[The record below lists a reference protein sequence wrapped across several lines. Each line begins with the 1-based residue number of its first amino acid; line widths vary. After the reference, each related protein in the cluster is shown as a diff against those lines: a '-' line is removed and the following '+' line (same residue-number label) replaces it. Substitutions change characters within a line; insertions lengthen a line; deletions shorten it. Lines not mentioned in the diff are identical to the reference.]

1 MPITPEQLCAMFDEV
16 RQEGLRVPNS
26 AILQALDDERFE
38 IRNVARIL
46 ADRRGIQIVSDRAGR

>member
-16 RQEGLRVPNS
+16 RQTGLQVPNS
-26 AILQALDDERFE
+26 VIIRALSDERFE
-38 IRNVARIL
+38 VRNAARII